1 MCQNPARLP
10 ADIVAMGK
18 FQYQPDFTVPVL
30 EFGNRKFFNVTAAQA
45 RIYMC

>member
-18 FQYQPDFTVPVL
+18 FQYQPDFTVPVP
-30 EFGNRKFFNVTAAQA
+30 EFGNHKFFNVTAAQA
-45 RIYMC
+45 RIYVC